1 MLSFYCLTYTRSSI
15 NFRNLRRCMHILLI
29 TRHYP
34 PEISGGARRPYL
46 YVKEL
51 RALGHRVTIVT
62 PFKINDIDSI
72 SINSRAINRSL
83 KSINLN
89 VRQHKNHNWALKLKN
104 FLRTLLYWPDPDIK
118 WARAVIK
125 NLNKSNIKPD
135 VIFTTSPPESLHIIG
150 AKVSLNYETPWVAE
164 FRDTWIENPHRIT
177 LKNSTVRRFFE
188 RYIAKKTL
196 RYASAV
202 TAVSNPVM
210 VEARKYVKQ
219 GTPECIIS
227 HFSNEIEVKKEDFY
241 PFDQNKLNLLHTG
254 SMTLSDHRRNI
265 APLLEA
271 LEVVHK
277 QRQELVLH
285 IAGVLTSKELA
296 LLKKSSVPSVYHG
309 SIPLNKSRA
318 LQYKADA
325 LLIYTPN
332 NSHALPG
339 KFAEYII
346 AKRPIYYLGTGWHDL
361 VEDKSCMKP
370 LESEL
375 VNFKK
380 TDSVTHNLDTSDK
393 IAAKQL
399 VEFLNSIIKSQ

>member
-1 MLSFYCLTYTRSSI
+1 
-15 NFRNLRRCMHILLI
+15 MHILLI

-46 YVKEL
+46 YVKAL
-51 RALGHRVTIVT
+51 RALGHRVTLVT

-72 SINSRAINRSL
+72 KINSRTINRSL
-83 KSINLN
+83 KSTNIE
-89 VRQHKNHNWALKLKN
+89 VPPYENHSWALVLKKK
-104 FLRTLLYWPDPDIK
+104 LRTLFYWPDPDIK

-125 NLNKSNIKPD
+125 NLSEFSIKPD
-135 VIFTTSPPESLHIIG
+135 FIFTTSPPESIHIIG
-150 AKVSLNYETPWVAE
+150 AKLSLSHNIPWVAE
-164 FRDTWIENPHRIT
+164 FRDTWIEKPHRIA
-177 LKNSTVRRFFE
+177 LKNSIVRRFFE

-210 VEARKYVKQ
+210 EEARKYVKQ
-219 GTPECIIS
+219 STPECVIS
-227 HFSNEIEVKKEDFY
+227 HFSNEIEVKKEDLY
-241 PFDQNKLNLLHTG
+241 TFDQNKLNLLHTG
-254 SMTLSDHRRNI
+254 SMTLSDHRRHL

-271 LEVVHK
+271 LEVVYK
-277 QRQELVLH
+277 QRQDLVLH

-296 LLKKSSVPSVYHG
+296 LLKVSSIPSVFHG

-318 LQYKADA
+318 LQHKADA

-339 KFAEYII
+339 KFAEYIM
-346 AKRPIYYLGTGWHDL
+346 AKRPIYYLGNGWHDL

-393 IAAKQL
+393 TAAKQL
-399 VEFLNSIIKSQ
+399 VAFLNSIIKSQ